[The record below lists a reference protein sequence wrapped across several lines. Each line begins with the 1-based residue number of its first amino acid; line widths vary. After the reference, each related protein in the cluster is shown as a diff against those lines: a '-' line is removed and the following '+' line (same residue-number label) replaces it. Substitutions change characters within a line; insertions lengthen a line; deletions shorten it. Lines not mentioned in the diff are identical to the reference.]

1 MRTGV
6 ASSKSY
12 ILRLI
17 PSLDLR
23 YAIRRLLRTPGYS
36 VTALATLAICIGANV
51 AIFAVVDAIVV
62 RSLPF
67 PDANR
72 LVFVYNSYPRAGL
85 ARSDTSIPDYFDW
98 RQSIKAFASVSI
110 THYANVVVGGAG
122 SPRLVPIERVT
133 PEYFTT
139 LGLPLAMGR
148 TFTEDQLSPGA
159 DNVAIL
165 TDRFWRSYFNSDP
178 NVIGRIF
185 LNDGISTTV
194 IGVLPSASL
203 FARSQFYRP
212 ASHPIDER
220 QPIHR
225 HSSIWV
231 MIARLAP
238 GATLADAQAQIDA
251 LNARQA
257 AEDPRAAFAR
267 DSGYHT
273 IVTPLHDELIRNMR
287 PTLILLQCGVLLLL
301 LMGGVNLANLVLI
314 RANGRSKEIAVRQ
327 ALGASRLQL
336 AADALL
342 ENILLASCGGL
353 CGIALGSFGVDLLKT
368 LGVAKLP
375 LGELVSFDGRVVAM
389 AFVCTIVIG
398 LFLALPAVVFNSH
411 TKIAVGLQSESQAG
425 TASPR
430 VQRLRYGFIV
440 AQIAL
445 TMVLL
450 SGAGLLAVSLKRVLE
465 APVGFNPN
473 RILTGNIMLPQ
484 RDYKDVASR
493 VSFAERLSSAIC
505 ALPGVSHAAFNTQ
518 LPFNFH
524 GFRNDAFV
532 SVEGGARKSGEP
544 SQTHFISYVI
554 GDFWPALGIPLLR
567 GRLLEPA
574 DNHRGD
580 GVCVVDHAFAERY
593 WPGSDPLGHRLSR
606 WGNTFNK
613 DNAFTVVGV
622 VGNVKQRDL
631 TENIGHGAVYF
642 PFAASGAASS
652 DPLALIVSSSLP
664 PASLAP
670 IMRKVIQQLDPNL
683 PIDDLR
689 PMQADIDDSLVARR
703 SPAILASIFAAVA
716 LLLATVGTYGVLGY
730 VVAQRQREI
739 GVRMALGADPARIR
753 NQFMA
758 IGLRLLIW
766 GSLAG
771 IVGAWWTSRAMR
783 SVLYDVLAMQGPT
796 LIFAFT
802 IVCAVTI
809 LACLVPARRAAMVDP
824 ITALRAD

>member
-1 MRTGV
+1 M
-6 ASSKSY
+6 
-12 ILRLI
+12 
-17 PSLDLR
+17 
-23 YAIRRLLRTPGYS
+23 RRLLRTPGFTL
-36 VTALATLAICIGANV
+36 TALATVAICIGANV

-98 RQSIKAFASVSI
+98 RNSIRAFASVSI

-122 SPRLVPIERVT
+122 SPQLVPIERVT

-148 TFTEDQLSPGA
+148 AFTEDQLSPGA

-178 NVIGRIF
+178 NVIGRTF

-194 IGVLPSASL
+194 IGVLPSTSL
-203 FARSQFYRP
+203 FARSQLYRP
-212 ASHPIDER
+212 ASHPLDER

-257 AEDPRAAFAR
+257 TEDPRAAFAR

-273 IVTPLHDELIRNMR
+273 IVTPLHDELIRIMR

-301 LMGGVNLANLVLI
+301 LIGGVNLANLVLI
-314 RANGRSKEIAVRQ
+314 RANGRCKEIAVRQ
-327 ALGASRLQL
+327 ALGASRWQM
-336 AADALL
+336 ASDALV
-342 ENILLASCGGL
+342 ENILLASGGGL
-353 CGIALGSFGVDLLKT
+353 CGMALGAFGVDLFRT
-368 LGVAKLP
+368 LGVGKLP
-375 LGELVSFDGRVVAM
+375 LGELVSIDGRVIAM
-389 AFVCTIVIG
+389 AFVCTVVTG
-398 LFLALPAVVFNSH
+398 LFLALPAVVFNHH
-411 TKIAVGLQSESQAG
+411 TKLAVGLQSESQAG

-430 VQRLRYGFIV
+430 VQRLRHAFII

-445 TMVLL
+445 TIVLL
-450 SGAGLLAVSLKRVLE
+450 SGAGLLTVSLKRVLE
-465 APVGFNPN
+465 TPAGFNPD

-493 VSFAERLSSAIC
+493 VAFAERLSSAIC

-524 GFRNDAFV
+524 GFRNDVFV
-532 SVEGGARKSGEP
+532 SVEGASRKTGES
-544 SQTHFISYVI
+544 SQTHFISYVTS
-554 GDFWPALGIPLLR
+554 DLWPALGIPLLR

-580 GVCVVDHAFAERY
+580 GVCVVDQAFAEHY

-606 WGNTFNK
+606 WGNSFNK

-631 TENIGHGAVYF
+631 TDNIRHGAVYF
-642 PFAASGAASS
+642 PFAASGGASS
-652 DPLALIVSSSLP
+652 DSLALIVSSSIP
-664 PASLAP
+664 SASLAP
-670 IMRKVIQQLDPNL
+670 TIRKAIQQLDPNL

-703 SPAILASIFAAVA
+703 SPAIVASIFAAVA
-716 LLLATVGTYGVLGY
+716 LLLATVGTYGVLSY
-730 VVAQRQREI
+730 VVAQRRREI
-739 GVRMALGADPARIR
+739 GVRMALGADRSRIR

-758 IGLRLLIW
+758 IGVRLLLW

-771 IVGAWWTSRAMR
+771 IIGAWWASRAMQ
-783 SVLYDVLAMQGPT
+783 SVLYGVLAMQVPT
-796 LIFAFT
+796 LIIAFF
-802 IVCAVTI
+802 IVFVVTI
-809 LACLVPARRAAMVDP
+809 LACLVPAHRAAKVDP
-824 ITALRAD
+824 IAALRAD